1 MSIVIY
7 VITVCEGHEH
17 GILPLLFSLTSLI
30 ELHIPAR
37 ALRALGL
44 LLADGAP
51 TVGWKKTLWRICW
64 FALQRHERGVIGSL
78 I

>member
-1 MSIVIY
+1 MSIVFY

-44 LLADGAP
+44 LLADSALRVGRGKTFDAS
-51 TVGWKKTLWRICW
+51 TVFFLRKR
-64 FALQRHERGVIGSL
+64 S
-78 I
+78 